1 VYGAE
6 NVPRTGPAVIACN
19 HIAGIDVV
27 VLGAASPRTL
37 RYMAKAELFTYN
49 RALTWLVRHA
59 GAFAVRRGESDLEA
73 LRLARRVLRAG
84 HPLGVFCE
92 GTRQP
97 SEAIGRVQ
105 PGAALIALADGAPIV
120 PVVIQG
126 TIYIKKSLRHPVTVM
141 FGPPLAVAQTAQRG
155 KTYREAVVTTTA
167 ELQRE
172 LERLQRRTQAALTL
186 STGAV
191 VHGCFFLAGSRPSHA
206 GPERVADLLNAENG
220 FFPFEFMSD
229 NGLRTALINRAQVV
243 EIRLLESEDE
253 ARADPGYA
261 VATEREVCMLLSIGR
276 QVTGRVRVQLP
287 TGRDRLSDYTR
298 APEAFRY
305 VETSEGT
312 LIVNSAHIVELR
324 EANHDPRN

>member
-1 VYGAE
+1 M
-6 NVPRTGPAVIACN
+6 IACN

-49 RALTWLVRHA
+49 RVLTWLVRHA

-105 PGAALIALADGAPIV
+105 PGAALIALAEGAPIV

-141 FGPPLAVAQTAQRG
+141 FGPPLQVAETAQRG
-155 KTYREAVVTTTA
+155 RAYRDAVVATTA

-172 LERLQRRTQAALTL
+172 LERLQRRTQAAIAA
-186 STGAV
+186 GRPRD
-191 VHGCFFLAGSRPSHA
+191 LAGVDA
-206 GPERVADLLNAENG
+206 GV
-220 FFPFEFMSD
+220 
-229 NGLRTALINRAQVV
+229 
-243 EIRLLESEDE
+243 
-253 ARADPGYA
+253 
-261 VATEREVCMLLSIGR
+261 
-276 QVTGRVRVQLP
+276 
-287 TGRDRLSDYTR
+287 
-298 APEAFRY
+298 
-305 VETSEGT
+305 
-312 LIVNSAHIVELR
+312 SA
-324 EANHDPRN
+324 